1 MKSFR
6 VLVLLLSFV
15 TDVSGTVNDTPQ
27 QVVTKYNNYKTI
39 CTGLGY
45 KATQCNG
52 EQTKV
57 IGFQSSLKGDLVKL
71 KTRETVIFNQA
82 SLNRGSAYDTT
93 TGKFTAPADG
103 VYSFS
108 WTTMSDAE
116 KYFITEI
123 VLNSSPIACNFTDGR
138 GRTKNA
144 GNVMS
149 SSNVIIEMR
158 TGDKVWIRT
167 HHNYGQF
174 ARCGDGQ
181 WCIFS
186 GFKL

>member
-1 MKSFR
+1 M
-6 VLVLLLSFV
+6 
-15 TDVSGTVNDTPQ
+15 VN
-27 QVVTKYNNYKTI
+27 
-39 CTGLGY
+39 
-45 KATQCNG
+45 
-52 EQTKV
+52 
-57 IGFQSSLKGDLVKL
+57 L

-82 SLNRGSAYDTT
+82 SLNRGSAYNTT

-123 VLNSSPIACNFTDGR
+123 VFNSSPMACNFTDGR

-174 ARCGDGQ
+174 ARCGDWQ

-186 GFKL
+186 GFKLWKFQYILTNIWLICVTEKQLNHDNLHFILILYTCYLATQMPLLC